1 VQLRNDII
9 THVITFSLAWSPL
22 GSLTNRFFFLFL
34 FVVIA
39 SVLQA
44 SEYLASYRC
53 KIFIIII
60 VLLVVAAII
69 IGIAVGVTQRN
80 NGNPPPPPA
89 AR

>member
-22 GSLTNRFFFLFL
+22 GSYKSFFFLFL